1 MSWWGWVV
9 VGAILLGAE
18 LALVNVE
25 FYFVC
30 IGSAAILTGLVEA
43 LVPGSAPWMQW
54 ALFTSLVL
62 LSLLAFRRRVRD
74 LVKGH
79 QLGVD
84 AGPAAGGVLV
94 VPVILAPGQTCQ
106 AEHAGSFWTIRN
118 DGPVVLQAG
127 AKARI
132 ECVDGLTLVLQ
143 ATA

>member
-9 VGAILLGAE
+9 MGSILLGAE
-18 LALVNVE
+18 LALVNAE

-30 IGSAAILTGLVEA
+30 IGVASIITGLLTALAPGVE
-43 LVPGSAPWMQW
+43 PWVQW
-54 ALFTSLVL
+54 AMFAFLVL
-62 LSLLAFRRRVRD
+62 LSLVALRKRVHD

-79 QLGVD
+79 PQGVD
-84 AGPAAGGVLV
+84 TGPTPGGVVV
-94 VPVILAPGQTCQ
+94 VPVVLAPGQTCQ

-118 DGPVVLQAG
+118 DGPVVLHAG

-143 ATA
+143 PAA